1 MRLIFEIEYHTLW
14 GEQLAVVLG
23 QRRVALEYTRN
34 DLWQGTA
41 EIRNLEQLR
50 SYRYVVERDGQ
61 FYALEE
67 DEDFYELKPLE
78 GNKRNFE
85 ERD

>member
-34 DLWQGTA
+34 DLWQ
-41 EIRNLEQLR
+41 Q
-50 SYRYVVERDGQ
+50 SYE
-61 FYALEE
+61 
-67 DEDFYELKPLE
+67 
-78 GNKRNFE
+78 
-85 ERD
+85 